1 MFRKVDVIKIKTLR
15 GNQNKNRSMEY
26 TGHTDRCHK
35 GGRRGD
41 WMKEG
46 EGIRQRTCMHNS

>member
-26 TGHTDRCHK
+26 TGHTDSCHK

-46 EGIRQRTCMHNS
+46 EGISQRTCMYNS